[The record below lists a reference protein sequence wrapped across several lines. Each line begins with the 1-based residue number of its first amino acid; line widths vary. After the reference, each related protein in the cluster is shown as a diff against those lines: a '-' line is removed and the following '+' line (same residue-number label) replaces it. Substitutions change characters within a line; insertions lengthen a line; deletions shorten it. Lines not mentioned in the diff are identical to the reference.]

1 MTILFCSLVFLL
13 AGIIKGVLGMGL
25 PTVAVALL
33 VLVMTPGEA
42 SALLLI
48 PSLVTNLWQLYGGP
62 ALGQL
67 ISRLWLMM
75 VMLCLGTLLT
85 VRWLTESENVFIP
98 AMLGLILIVYGC
110 MGLCAYRLPTV
121 SESGGL
127 VSGAV
132 GFVTGLITGATS
144 VFVVPA
150 VPYLQAMNL
159 GRERLIQALGLSF
172 TVSTLTLGAG
182 LSWQGALV
190 IDDVKTSLLML
201 LPALAGLLAGQKL
214 RTRLSETLFRRLFF
228 IGLLLLG
235 MFLFVRPFL
244 RYQ

>member
-33 VLVMTPGEA
+33 ALVMTPGEA

-121 SESGGL
+121 SESGGF

-235 MFLFVRPFL
+235 IFLFVRPFL
-244 RYQ
+244 RYE

>member
-244 RYQ
+244 RYE

>member
-33 VLVMTPGEA
+33 ALVMTPGEA

-85 VRWLTESENVFIP
+85 VRWLTESESVFIP

-127 VSGAV
+127 FSGAV

-159 GRERLIQALGLSF
+159 GRARLIQALGLSF
-172 TVSTLTLGAG
+172 TVSTLTVGAG

-235 MFLFVRPFL
+235 IFLFVRPFL
-244 RYQ
+244 RYE

>member
-121 SESGGL
+121 SESGGF

-235 MFLFVRPFL
+235 VFLFVRPFL
-244 RYQ
+244 RYE

>member
-1 MTILFCSLVFLL
+1 
-13 AGIIKGVLGMGL
+13 
-25 PTVAVALL
+25 
-33 VLVMTPGEA
+33 
-42 SALLLI
+42 
-48 PSLVTNLWQLYGGP
+48 
-62 ALGQL
+62 
-67 ISRLWLMM
+67 MM

-235 MFLFVRPFL
+235 IFLFVRPFL
-244 RYQ
+244 RYE

>member
-48 PSLVTNLWQLYGGP
+48 PSLVTNFWQLYGGP

-235 MFLFVRPFL
+235 IFLFVRPFL
-244 RYQ
+244 RYE

>member
-121 SESGGL
+121 SESGGF

-235 MFLFVRPFL
+235 IFLFVRPFL
-244 RYQ
+244 RYE

>member
-235 MFLFVRPFL
+235 VFLFVRPFL
-244 RYQ
+244 RYE

>member
-110 MGLCAYRLPTV
+110 IGLCAYRLPTV
-121 SESGGL
+121 SESGGF

-235 MFLFVRPFL
+235 VFLFVRPFL
-244 RYQ
+244 RYE

>member
-235 MFLFVRPFL
+235 IFLFVRPFL
-244 RYQ
+244 RYE

>member
-132 GFVTGLITGATS
+132 GLVTGLITGATS

-182 LSWQGALV
+182 LSWQGAVV

-235 MFLFVRPFL
+235 IFLFVRPFL
-244 RYQ
+244 RYE

>member
-33 VLVMTPGEA
+33 ALVMTPGEA

-121 SESGGL
+121 SESGGF

-235 MFLFVRPFL
+235 VFLFVRPFL
-244 RYQ
+244 RYE

>member
-33 VLVMTPGEA
+33 ALVMTPGEA

-48 PSLVTNLWQLYGGP
+48 PSLATNLWQLYGGP

-110 MGLCAYRLPTV
+110 MGLRAYHLPAV
-121 SESGGL
+121 SENGGL

-132 GFVTGLITGATS
+132 GFITGLITGATS

-214 RTRLSETLFRRLFF
+214 RARLSETLFRKLFF

-244 RYQ
+244 EYE